1 MKSLKK
7 ARDATLLLGFAAALL
22 VQKTETADFTRR
34 ENARPFRIFSDEKD
48 PGLGAVNV
56 FCGGYMAQPGNLQD
70 PKFLESLR
78 ADVGN
83 EATPLFQWFLDHAR
97 AIAGVVVAVVVV
109 IAALGIWKWHSAKQR
124 EQAHFDLGLAIVTQK
139 GEERLKTLEALS
151 KSAPD
156 SMAGAIFL
164 ESALTAQEMEKDA
177 QAAGLWDNAAQRM
190 TGPLSSIA
198 RLAAAGALLDAGKG
212 ADAVAMLERLATTV
226 EKPLIP
232 LVRLQFAAAAERTGD
247 FERAATAYELLAK
260 ETFEIGADAN
270 FYRAQAERMRAK
282 IPGGKKE

>member
-1 MKSLKK
+1 MRKRVDFIAQKTAFADFAGREK
-7 ARDATLLLGFAAALL
+7 ARSAGYFWIQEEPCLRDN
-22 VQKTETADFTRR
+22 Q
-34 ENARPFRIFSDEKD
+34 RIF
-48 PGLGAVNV
+48 
-56 FCGGYMAQPGNLQD
+56 GGYMAQPGNLQD

-78 ADVGN
+78 ADVGS

-97 AIAGVVVAVVVV
+97 AIAGVVVAVVVI

-198 RLAAAGALLDAGKG
+198 RLAAAGALLDAGKE
-212 ADAVAMLERLATTV
+212 ADAVAMLERLSTTV

-232 LVRLQFAAAAERTGD
+232 LVRLQFAAAAERAGD

-260 ETFEIGADAN
+260 ETFESGADAN